1 MNATF
6 AKHYNLVFMKRIIL
20 CGLAVSLL
28 IFSGCQSSHKGD
40 PQKVLH
46 NFLMALS
53 QRDFSKA
60 KNYATEDSDGMIS
73 MMEMGMQ
80 KMGNNIDEGHT
91 GKMTELVNNMKM
103 SPAKIEGDKATVEVT
118 DSKSNESTD
127 FLLKKEKGDWKV
139 AFDMSTLINM
149 ATKKIKEHGMDLNDK
164 EIRGKMDSA
173 MQKFNEMQHGSG
185 SDSH

>member
-1 MNATF
+1 
-6 AKHYNLVFMKRIIL
+6 MKKLLI
-20 CGLAVSLL
+20 CAFSVSLL
-28 IFSGCQSSHKGD
+28 IFSGCKSSDKGD

-53 QRDFSKA
+53 QRDFPKA
-60 KNYATEDSDGMIS
+60 KTYATQDSDGMIS

-80 KMGNNIDEGHT
+80 KMGNNIDEGHA
-91 GKMTELVNNMKM
+91 GKMMELVKNMKM

-139 AFDMSTLINM
+139 AFDMSTLMKM
-149 ATKKIKEHGMDLNDK
+149 ASKKMKEHGMDLNSPEARD
-164 EIRGKMDSA
+164 KMDSA
-173 MQKFNEMQHGSG
+173 MQKLNEIHSG
-185 SDSH
+185 SDSNSH